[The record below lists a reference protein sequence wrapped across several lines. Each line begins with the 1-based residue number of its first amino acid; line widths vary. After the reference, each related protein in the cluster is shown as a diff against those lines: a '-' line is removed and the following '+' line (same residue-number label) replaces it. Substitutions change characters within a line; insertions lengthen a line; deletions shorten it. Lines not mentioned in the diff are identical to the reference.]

1 MHTDDIDIKTVDTN
15 QPMALQ
21 NYDYEDDDEDEEV
34 ISKVK
39 REVSNSY
46 WCFHIKK
53 HIYPYIY
60 TARYIKSD
68 LIISL
73 MGLSYG
79 HYDYERSC
87 KVIFY

>member
-39 REVSNSY
+39 REVSKY
-46 WCFHIKK
+46 WCFHIKNTY
-53 HIYPYIY
+53 ILIY
-60 TARYIKSD
+60 TRLGI
-68 LIISL
+68 
-73 MGLSYG
+73 
-79 HYDYERSC
+79 
-87 KVIFY
+87 